1 MGFRH
6 LAVGLFADEEM
17 MMATAGNLRQV
28 SDTHDTGRFAQ
39 LTQQFAYDCRR
50 RAADTDIYLIE
61 IRAGVSIFR
70 AVMT

>member
-17 MMATAGNLRQV
+17 MMAAAGNLRQV
-28 SDTHDTGRFAQ
+28 SAHDLGGFAQ
-39 LTQQFAYDCRR
+39 LTQQFADHGGR
-50 RAADTDIYLIE
+50 RAADADIHSSKIS
-61 IRAGVSIFR
+61 AGVSIFR